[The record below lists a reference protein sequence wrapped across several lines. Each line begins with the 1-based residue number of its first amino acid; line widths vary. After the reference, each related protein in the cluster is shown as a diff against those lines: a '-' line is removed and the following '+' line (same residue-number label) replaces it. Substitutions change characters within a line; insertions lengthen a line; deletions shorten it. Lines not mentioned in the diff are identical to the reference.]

1 MVPTIYNQVDSNR
14 RKTLL
19 LMVGFSTFIVIVA
32 YLLVLALGYEGVGA
46 LGFAGIILVV
56 SGLINLGSYYWSD
69 KLVLGM
75 SGAKS
80 IEKKDNPDL
89 YRIIENLSIA
99 SGSPVPKVY
108 VIDEPAPN
116 AFATGR
122 DPKHSAIAF
131 TTGILNKL
139 ERLELEGVAAHELS
153 HVRNYDTRLMSI
165 VVILVGSVALL
176 ADIFFRSLWWG
187 GGSRDRKGGSAI
199 IFLFGILVAILA
211 PITAQIIKL
220 AISRRRE
227 FLADSYGALLTRN
240 PESLARALLKIS
252 SDTTH
257 SSRASTANAHLFIVN
272 PFKGEQAKNWFL
284 KLFSTHPPVEER
296 VKALR
301 SSIGSSV

>member
-99 SGSPVPKVY
+99 SGAPMPKIY
-108 VIDEPAPN
+108 ISDDPAPH

-122 DPKHSAIAF
+122 DPKHAAIAF
-131 TTGILNKL
+131 TTGLLNRL
-139 ERLELEGVAAHELS
+139 EKLELEGVAAHELS

-165 VVILVGSVALL
+165 IVILVGIVALL
-176 ADIFFRSLWWG
+176 SDIFFRSLWWG
-187 GGSRDRKGGSAI
+187 GRSRDRRDNGVLMI
-199 IFLFGILVAILA
+199 IGILA
-211 PITAQIIKL
+211 
-220 AISRRRE
+220 
-227 FLADSYGALLTRN
+227 
-240 PESLARALLKIS
+240 
-252 SDTTH
+252 
-257 SSRASTANAHLFIVN
+257 
-272 PFKGEQAKNWFL
+272 
-284 KLFSTHPPVEER
+284 
-296 VKALR
+296 
-301 SSIGSSV
+301 

>member
-108 VIDEPAPN
+108 VIDDPAPN

-122 DPKHSAIAF
+122 DPDHSAIAF

-165 VVILVGSVALL
+165 VAVLVGSVALL
-176 ADIFFRSLWWG
+176 ADFFFRMSWHG
-187 GGSRDRKGGSAI
+187 GRNRDRDKGSLGAV
-199 IFLFGILVAILA
+199 ILLLGVVFAILS
-211 PITAQIIKL
+211 PIIARLIQL
-220 AISRRRE
+220 AISMRRE
-227 FLADSYGALLTRN
+227 FMADAGSVSLTRQ
-240 PESLARALLKIS
+240 PSGLISALQKIS
-252 SDTTH
+252 SDH
-257 SSRASTANAHLFIVN
+257 EPLEAANKATAHLFIVN
-272 PFKGEQAKNWFL
+272 PFKEKRASSVGWFAN
-284 KLFSTHPPVEER
+284 LFNTHPPI
-296 VKALR
+296 K
-301 SSIGSSV
+301 